1 MSTGGVGDGG
11 KGAEHPSEQ
20 GAPRATTQGVGDR
33 PRRRRGA
40 ESVVVPDA
48 DFQSYY
54 GRQVI
59 HTPVWEVPQV
69 PGYLYLGGMSG
80 AASVMG
86 ALADATGRPALAKV
100 GRLAASGGSVVSVV
114 LLIDDLGVPTRFLN
128 MLRVV
133 KWTSPLSVG
142 SWILMPFST
151 GAGLAAVHELS
162 GVVLP
167 LVRKVAGQRLG
178 HLAEVVLPVAGRLG
192 GVGSALFGPPLATY
206 TAVLIADTAVPAWHS
221 VYPEL
226 PFVFAASG
234 AASAGGI
241 GMVAAPVGEAG
252 PARRMGALGAVAEL
266 ALSRRME
273 HRIGMIGEAY
283 RTGRAGVLLR
293 LSRVAMAGGAAG
305 ALASDLPVWPRTAR
319 AQRARRVVSVV
330 GGALLNAGAALTR
343 FGVYE
348 AGMISA
354 RDPKYTVVP
363 QRERLDARRE
373 GREPDPHLAPETAP

>member
-11 KGAEHPSEQ
+11 KGAEDPSEQ
-20 GAPRATTQGVGDR
+20 GAPRATAQGVGDR

-40 ESVVVPDA
+40 ESIVVPDA

-100 GRLAASGGSVVSVV
+100 GRLAASGGSIVSVV

-178 HLAEVVLPVAGRLG
+178 HLAEVVLPVAGRVG

-221 VYPEL
+221 VYPSSRSSS
-226 PFVFAASG
+226 PPRAPRARAASG
-234 AASAGGI
+234 
-241 GMVAAPVGEAG
+241 
-252 PARRMGALGAVAEL
+252 
-266 ALSRRME
+266 
-273 HRIGMIGEAY
+273 
-283 RTGRAGVLLR
+283 
-293 LSRVAMAGGAAG
+293 
-305 ALASDLPVWPRTAR
+305 
-319 AQRARRVVSVV
+319 
-330 GGALLNAGAALTR
+330 
-343 FGVYE
+343 
-348 AGMISA
+348 
-354 RDPKYTVVP
+354 
-363 QRERLDARRE
+363 
-373 GREPDPHLAPETAP
+373 